1 MAIRHHS
8 VCELYKTNLCQFCC
22 LRIAVKKCSHS
33 NYLFQRCS
41 LKNEVR
47 RKCIK
52 QLCTKASFTQHLPS
66 NYRAL
71 KQKKHSP
78 TPKKKSLQN
87 STQKSVVF
95 NAVAYSDFTNIGNYL
110 RYSHLNQ
117 IWPKGW
123 QKVREEEQGGLAAAF
138 QRGAQLPII
147 THFQQFGSWLVSL
160 ILIPTQ

>member
-47 RKCIK
+47 GKCIK
-52 QLCTKASFTQHLPS
+52 QLYTNRGKFYQAPS
-66 NYRAL
+66 QQL
-71 KQKKHSP
+71 QGIKK
-78 TPKKKSLQN
+78 KKKSLQN

-95 NAVAYSDFTNIGNYL
+95 NAVAYTDFTNIGNYL

-123 QKVREEEQGGLAAAF
+123 EKVREEKQGGLATAF
-138 QRGAQLPII
+138 QHGAQLPII
-147 THFQQFGSWLVSL
+147 TCFQWFGSWVVSL
-160 ILIPTQ
+160 ILIPTQSH

>member
-41 LKNEVR
+41 LKNEIR
-47 RKCIK
+47 GKCIK
-52 QLCTKASFTQHLPS
+52 QLYTEASFTKHLPS

-71 KQKKHSP
+71 KK
-78 TPKKKSLQN
+78 KKKSLQN

-95 NAVAYSDFTNIGNYL
+95 NAVAYTDFTNIGNYL

-123 QKVREEEQGGLAAAF
+123 EKVKEEKQGGLATAF
-138 QRGAQLPII
+138 QHGAQLPII
-147 THFQQFGSWLVSL
+147 TSFNGLGHGQCHSF
-160 ILIPTQ
+160 